1 MAPESAQTALSAP
14 FERIRVAPIAG
25 SLGAEIEGVDLA
37 KALDNQTFDE
47 IHRALLAHHTI
58 FFRDQKLT
66 PESQAAF
73 GRRFGPLNRHPYVTP
88 LPDAPDVFAIVKE
101 PEDVHHFGN
110 GWHTDISYTEKPA
123 HSTMLYAVEVPPY
136 GGDTLFTNLHL
147 AYEALSDGM
156 RKTLAGLTGV
166 FSNART
172 YGPDAKRF
180 KDGVKA
186 MAVSQQAE
194 VNRVEHPLVRTHPET
209 GRKSLFFSELHLVGL
224 KDMKDEEAAPI
235 LGFLAQHCARPEFTC
250 RFRWRNGSLA
260 FWDNRCTA
268 HYAIDDFQGMR
279 RVMHRVTVEGDRP
292 F

>member
-1 MAPESAQTALSAP
+1 MTQESALSAP
-14 FERIRVAPIAG
+14 FERISVAPLAG
-25 SLGAEIEGVDLA
+25 ALGAEIAGVDLA
-37 KALDNQTFDE
+37 GDLDNQTFDE
-47 IHRALLAHHTI
+47 IHRALLAHHVI
-58 FFRDQKLT
+58 FFRDQALT

-88 LPDAPDVFAIVKE
+88 LPETPDVFAIVKE

-110 GWHTDISYTEKPA
+110 GWHIDISYLEKPA
-123 HSTMLYAVEVPPY
+123 YGTMLYGVEIPPY
-136 GGDTLFTNLHL
+136 GGDTMFVNLHR

-166 FSNART
+166 YSNART

-186 MAVSQQAE
+186 MAVTQQAE
-194 VNRVEHPLVRTHPET
+194 VNRVEHPLVRTHPDT
-209 GRKSLFFSELHLVGL
+209 GRKSLFFSELHLIGI

-235 LGFLAQHCARPEFTC
+235 LSFLAQHCARPEFVC

-279 RVMHRVTVEGDRP
+279 RVMHRVTVEGDKP

>member
-1 MAPESAQTALSAP
+1 MTSSAATAPS
-14 FERIRVAPIAG
+14 FERIGVAPVAG
-25 SLGAEIEGVDLA
+25 SMGAEISGVDLA
-37 KALDNQTFDE
+37 GDLDNQTFEE
-47 IHRALLAHHTI
+47 IHRALMSHHVI
-58 FFRDQKLT
+58 FFRDQRLT

-101 PEDVHHFGN
+101 PDDVHHFGN
-110 GWHTDISYTEKPA
+110 GWHTDLSYTEKPA
-123 HSTMLYAVEVPPY
+123 LATMLYGVEVPPY

-147 AYEALSDGM
+147 AYEALSDGLQ
-156 RKTLAGLTGV
+156 RTLARLTGV
-166 FSNART
+166 YSNART
-172 YGPDAKRF
+172 YGPDAQRF

-194 VNRVEHPLVRTHPET
+194 INRVEHPLVRTHPET

-224 KDMKDEEAAPI
+224 KDMTEAEAAPI
-235 LGFLAQHCARPEFTC
+235 LGFLARHCARPEFTC
-250 RFRWRNGSLA
+250 RFRWRQGSLA